1 MDLLQTM
8 KAFQAANQQMVR
20 IKSLMAVIN
29 NAGNPQEM
37 IRQMAMSNPDIKN
50 AMDYIEKNG
59 GDGQKAF
66 YTLAKEKGVNPEDI
80 LKQLT

>member
-66 YTLAKEKGVNPEDI
+66 YALAKEKGVNPEDI
-80 LKQLT
+80 LKQLM